1 MSKSGKK
8 KIFTR
13 ESEVCGEKIFFS
25 KLAAKRK
32 SFQCRAAAPPA
43 NIVPPPRV
51 PPSFCFRSSAPPP
64 HQSALPPRLRQAQ
77 RRRRRSPARKELTIA
92 VSVHGGRTKL
102 GTATGMTRVGRP
114 DQPTRP
120 RLRLCPAP
128 AVLNGAPRHRG
139 GYAATVW
146 VTRITLPSLERR
158 RVGVLRWRGSEIGL
172 SECEITL
179 CRFLKKFRAVGS
191 FSKV

>member
-1 MSKSGKK
+1 MKFAAGKYF
-8 KIFTR
+8 FTR
-13 ESEVCGEKIFFS
+13 ESEVCGEKIFFFEVS
-25 KLAAKRK
+25 GKKK
-32 SFQCRAAAPPA
+32 IFPECRAAAPPA
-43 NIVPPPRV
+43 NIVPP
-51 PPSFCFRSSAPPP
+51 SFCFCSSAPPP

-102 GTATGMTRVGRP
+102 GTATGMTPRRE
-114 DQPTRP
+114 TRP
-120 RLRLCPAP
+120 R
-128 AVLNGAPRHRG
+128 
-139 GYAATVW
+139 
-146 VTRITLPSLERR
+146 RR
-158 RVGVLRWRGSEIGL
+158 RTTVLRWRGSEIGL